1 MASNGI
7 QIPSLCIP
15 RVYFQFDEAYIEQ
28 VFVSIFG
35 GVPNGDQGMKSCIQK
50 IDLVGREDRK
60 TGEPFN
66 IVFIHFHDGVANTP
80 ETKSFVEKIE
90 SGQEVKL
97 MYRHP
102 WFWKARK
109 NNATRY
115 EPRQN
120 TNKPRMILSEED
132 EAEVM
137 KHQKEY
143 YANRQVTLP
152 PPLTDPGEFKPPTEN
167 VVADETESK

>member
-60 TGEPFN
+60 QGNHLILFYPFSRWSRKYLKPSRLLKRLN
-66 IVFIHFHDGVANTP
+66 L
-80 ETKSFVEKIE
+80 
-90 SGQEVKL
+90 VKKADVC
-97 MYRHP
+97 HP
-102 WFWKARK
+102 WFWKAAR
-109 NNATRY
+109 TM
-115 EPRQN
+115 RQD
-120 TNKPRMILSEED
+120 M
-132 EAEVM
+132 
-137 KHQKEY
+137 
-143 YANRQVTLP
+143 NR
-152 PPLTDPGEFKPPTEN
+152 DKIRINRE
-167 VVADETESK
+167 